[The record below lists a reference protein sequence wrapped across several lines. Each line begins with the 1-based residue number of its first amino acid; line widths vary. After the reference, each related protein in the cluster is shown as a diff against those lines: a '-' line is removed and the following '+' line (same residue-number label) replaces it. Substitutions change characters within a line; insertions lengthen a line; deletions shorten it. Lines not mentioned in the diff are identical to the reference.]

1 MSVERDWLTLCHQR
15 GLGAAGVSR
24 LIALFDSPSQALKKN
39 DSDWQHAGLTASQI
53 KGRHDKID
61 IADDLSWLE
70 QENCHLVTLHDDNYP
85 LRLKDLRNPPPI
97 LYVLGDLDVINLPQL
112 AIVGSRNPTNG
123 GTQTATDFA
132 AHFARAG
139 LTITSGL
146 ALGIDATAHQATLDA
161 NGYTVAVVG
170 TGLDR
175 TYPARNRELAR
186 NIAESGALVSEFK
199 IGTKAR
205 SENFPRRN
213 RIISGLSM
221 GTLVIEAAQRSGSLI
236 TARLASEQGREIFA
250 IPGSIH
256 NPLARGC
263 HRLIREG
270 AKLVETAQDV
280 LEELGPM
287 LSISLNTQASKTSTA
302 DQQASHNNANND
314 MDGVHAQVL
323 AAIGYDPTTMDSIL
337 DETRIAPETVA
348 AALTFL
354 ELDGHITTE
363 TGGYY
368 VLIK

>member
-1 MSVERDWLTLCHQR
+1 VSAAADWLTLCHQR
-15 GLGAAGVSR
+15 GLGAAGVAR
-24 LIALFDSPSQALKKN
+24 LIAFFDSPTQALKKSDN
-39 DSDWQHAGLTASQI
+39 DWRHAGLNANQI

-61 IADDLSWLE
+61 IQDDLRWLDN
-70 QENCHLVTLHDDNYP
+70 ENSHLVTLHDDHYP
-85 LRLKDLRNPPPI
+85 VRLRDLRNPPPI

-123 GTQTATDFA
+123 GMQTATDFA
-132 AHFARAG
+132 RHFARAG

-161 NGYTVAVVG
+161 DGYTVAVVG

-175 TYPARNRELAR
+175 TYPARNHALAKQ
-186 NIAESGALVSEFK
+186 IAESGALVSEFK
-199 IGTKAR
+199 IGTKAK

-221 GTLVIEAAQRSGSLI
+221 GTLVVEAAQRSGSLI

-287 LSISLNTQASKTSTA
+287 LSISPTPTPREPSSTGNQSDLEDSKNELQA
-302 DQQASHNNANND
+302 DQAL
-314 MDGVHAQVL
+314 VL
-323 AAIGYDPTTMDSIL
+323 SAVAYDPTTTDTIL
-337 DETRIAPETVA
+337 SETGLGPEIVA
-348 AALTFL
+348 AALTYL
-354 ELDGHITTE
+354 ELDGHISTE

-368 VLIK
+368 VRIK